1 METRRNKLFNGLSKM
16 GYNVT
21 KPQGT
26 FYMMLKCPRG
36 LSGSKF
42 AEELVRE
49 KVLVFPGE
57 RFQMPG
63 YVRLSLTCSDQMV
76 DFALPVFE
84 RLLNNESGPI
94 VKA

>member
-36 LSGSKF
+36 LSGSQF
-42 AEELVRE
+42 TEELVRE

-84 RLLNNESGPI
+84 RLLKEESDSN